1 MRVKKVKKNCHS
13 WSIEIYSQILSGQRG
28 SDTWDVSINPS
39 RLLFFRLN
47 LFFILFNFL
56 LKSFFFLF
64 RLNTTKTKLLLEMLF
79 FKNLQFLLV
88 WILSFPKLFNIFFF
102 FWIVTLL
109 ETIVVLSK
117 IEEGFM
123 FVRTLL
129 WTLGRSWGQ
138 FSQFELL
145 TLPRAF

>member
-1 MRVKKVKKNCHS
+1 MWEKKWNKNCHS

-47 LFFILFNFL
+47 LFFILFIFL
-56 LKSFFFLF
+56 LKSLFFF
-64 RLNTTKTKLLLEMLF
+64 F
-79 FKNLQFLLV
+79 FVSIQPRQSCCSKRCSSKIYNFCF
-88 WILSFPKLFNIFFF
+88 WIVSFPKLFNIFFF

-109 ETIVVLSK
+109 EIIVVLSK

-129 WTLGRSWGQ
+129 WTLERSWGQ
-138 FSQFELL
+138 LSQFELL
-145 TLPRAF
+145 TLPRPF